1 MSAKPITLTAEGL
14 KKLKDELE
22 YLTTTRRVEV
32 IEMIARA
39 RALGDLSENSEYDEA
54 RDEQGHVE
62 SRITEIEEI
71 IKNAQLIS
79 DNDISTDVINIGAH
93 VKIYNETYEEE
104 DEYDIVGSTE
114 ADALNNK
121 ISDHSPIGSALLGKK
136 AGEEVVVHTP
146 RGDMK
151 IKILEFSH
159 KN

>member
-54 RDEQGHVE
+54 RDEQGRVE

-79 DNDISTDVINIGAH
+79 DNDISTDMPNAQTSIFLLI
-93 VKIYNETYEEE
+93 
-104 DEYDIVGSTE
+104 DDILSI
-114 ADALNNK
+114 A
-121 ISDHSPIGSALLGKK
+121 
-136 AGEEVVVHTP
+136 
-146 RGDMK
+146 
-151 IKILEFSH
+151 
-159 KN
+159 

>member
-1 MSAKPITLTAEGL
+1 MAKLITVTKEGL
-14 KKLKDELE
+14 KSLQDELSE
-22 YLTTTRRVEV
+22 RKGKTRAE
-32 IEMIARA
+32 IKEAIKIARGF
-39 RALGDLSENSEYDEA
+39 GDLSENSEYDEA
-54 RDEQGHVE
+54 RDEQGRVE

-93 VKIYNETYEEE
+93 VKLYNETYDEE

-136 AGEEVVVHTP
+136 AGDEVIVHTP
-146 RGDMK
+146 HGDMK
-151 IKILEFSH
+151 IKILEFIH

>member
-79 DNDISTDVINIGAH
+79 DNNIGAH